1 MLLNR
6 LNPVVSN
13 LSYIDFKIGRKI
25 SDQFLQGRE
34 RSQKTLGLDSVM
46 KLSA

>member
-13 LSYIDFKIGRKI
+13 LNYIYSKIGRKI

-34 RSQKTLGLDSVM
+34 LGLKTLGLGSVM

>member
-13 LSYIDFKIGRKI
+13 LNYIDFKIGRKI

-34 RSQKTLGLDSVM
+34 HSQKTLGLDSVM